1 MIKTLEE
8 FKERVALIV
17 RSTAVL
23 EKDKERN
30 QKSIKEFLNEATI
43 YFNYLEALKKAK
55 ADIYRNN
62 TLDTKINELEAKKQV
77 LENYLNINK
86 ACDNYYDYYNF
97 NELIYKIS
105 NPHTLEDFNTNLVM
119 IINILKE
126 MGIFIKKEDFNY
138 SSYVKTYMES
148 FLENMLNQ
156 ENFNNKMKDVFDSVY
171 WKNHDILT
179 DVVISIKRIIDSN
192 EKTIKEYIS
201 KKKDKYVTEYNINE
215 AEAESA
221 LENVKISIYNTKNI
235 NLNNILDSFKTGYNL
250 SDFNGET
257 DFIKNNRS
265 KIINQSKYELLDN
278 NAKVEVFENIVL
290 LFNSLYEFEMNYK
303 YSFILK
309 EAKTIF
315 EKKEEYKNGL
325 ITKNKVI
332 EDLIKNKDK
341 VNASYLKI
349 FNEYNKI
356 KVKTSGFLF
365 NDKKKTK
372 KIKELEDKINKLNV
386 ELSKLFDDIRNE
398 YKEYEKVRFESMLA
412 NILTDSTS
420 IYEVYDLYANNY
432 FILNKVIKDNNPEL
446 TNEEILLRTNEFKN
460 FLDSPFIKILK
471 TIEFKSEENIGSI
484 IEERYKLFNF
494 DITIGEINSNVYNDL
509 KKSLDILLVYK
520 NLIYSKIPTSIIE
533 ILLESSN

>member
-1 MIKTLEE
+1 MVKTLEE

-55 ADIYRNN
+55 VDIYRNN

-97 NELIYKIS
+97 NELVYKIS

-156 ENFNNKMKDVFDSVY
+156 EDFNNKMKDVFDSVY
-171 WKNHDILT
+171 WRNHDILT

-201 KKKDKYVTEYNINE
+201 KKKDKYVKEYNINE
-215 AEAESA
+215 TEAENA
-221 LENVKISIYNTKNI
+221 LETIKISIYNTKNI
-235 NLNNILDSFKTGYNL
+235 NLNNILDSFKSGYNL
-250 SDFNGET
+250 SDFTGET

-278 NAKVEVFENIVL
+278 NDKVEVFENIVL

-325 ITKNKVI
+325 ITKNKTI

-349 FNEYNKI
+349 SNEYNKI
-356 KVKTSGFLF
+356 KAKTSGLLF

-446 TNEEILLRTNEFKN
+446 TNEEILLRISEFKN